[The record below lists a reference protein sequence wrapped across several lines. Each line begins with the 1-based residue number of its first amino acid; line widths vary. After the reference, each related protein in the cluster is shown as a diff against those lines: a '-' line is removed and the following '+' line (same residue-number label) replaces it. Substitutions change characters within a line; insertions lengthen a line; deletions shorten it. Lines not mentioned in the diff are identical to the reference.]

1 MKKFQSTCQ
10 NCTNKF
16 CTKLSTEVREEIFK
30 NRIWFNLNAKEEQL
44 FYFNNKQILII
55 ESGSF
60 MTIRQNNQGKQ
71 IGVDILRPGD
81 LLGIL
86 NFNAESPQDHILILP
101 LTDVSGCLVSKT
113 IFVYFNPKT
122 FVSQHNH
129 YPSFIFPFLPYHQS
143 FDQSRF

>member
-71 IGVDILRPGD
+71 LV
-81 LLGIL
+81 
-86 NFNAESPQDHILILP
+86 LI
-101 LTDVSGCLVSKT
+101 
-113 IFVYFNPKT
+113 F
-122 FVSQHNH
+122 
-129 YPSFIFPFLPYHQS
+129 
-143 FDQSRF
+143 

>member
-16 CTKLSTEVREEIFK
+16 CTKLSTEVRDEIFK

-113 IFVYFNPKT
+113 RLVK
-122 FVSQHNH
+122 
-129 YPSFIFPFLPYHQS
+129 
-143 FDQSRF
+143 

>member
-16 CTKLSTEVREEIFK
+16 CTKLSTEVRDEIFK

-86 NFNAESPQDHILILP
+86 NFNA
-101 LTDVSGCLVSKT
+101 
-113 IFVYFNPKT
+113 
-122 FVSQHNH
+122 
-129 YPSFIFPFLPYHQS
+129 
-143 FDQSRF
+143 

>member
-1 MKKFQSTCQ
+1 MYKAFYRSQRGNIQ
-10 NCTNKF
+10 
-16 CTKLSTEVREEIFK
+16 

-101 LTDVSGCLVSKT
+101 LTDCFRLSGFKN
-113 IFVYFNPKT
+113 YF
-122 FVSQHNH
+122 
-129 YPSFIFPFLPYHQS
+129 
-143 FDQSRF
+143 